1 MRPHRLTHRSI
12 HGVCALGAIAAILLV
27 LAVTASAR
35 PIDTAGPQLR
45 PHGSG
50 TTIYETVVRP
60 GGGGPD
66 TIAWVLMAVAT
77 GAALIGAGYLGAR
90 IAIRT
95 TNVRPS

>member
-12 HGVCALGAIAAILLV
+12 HGISALGAIAAILLA

-35 PIDTAGPQLR
+35 PIDTGPQLR
-45 PHGSG
+45 P
-50 TTIYETVVRP
+50 TQPRTIIHETVVRP
-60 GGGGPD
+60 DSGGPD
-66 TIAWVLMAVAT
+66 TIAWVLIAVAA

-95 TNVRPS
+95 TSARAN